1 MNTTR
6 SKPKISYGYK
16 AIGWSPSETYP
27 AAGGE
32 SAGVVTPD
40 AGNTMSRAVFWE
52 KDGTLIPDIPDN
64 IDPDRMALYP
74 DAGDSLFRLQRTGY
88 KLIIVANQ
96 SGVARGLF
104 AETDLPVVWKRLT
117 QLLAPF
123 GVDPDGFYYCP
134 HDPYGSVPRYTESC
148 RCRKPR
154 PGLLIKAAAEHQI
167 DLSQSWMVGDG
178 LDDVEAGNRAGC
190 RTVLIDR
197 GNETEWLLTN
207 YRQPTAK
214 VKTIKDAADYILT
227 QRVDW
232 DSDVPE
238 SL

>member
-1 MNTTR
+1 
-6 SKPKISYGYK
+6 
-16 AIGWSPSETYP
+16 
-27 AAGGE
+27 
-32 SAGVVTPD
+32 
-40 AGNTMSRAVFWE
+40 
-52 KDGTLIPDIPDN
+52 
-64 IDPDRMALYP
+64 
-74 DAGDSLFRLQRTGY
+74 
-88 KLIIVANQ
+88 
-96 SGVARGLF
+96 
-104 AETDLPVVWKRLT
+104 
-117 QLLAPF
+117 
-123 GVDPDGFYYCP
+123 
-134 HDPYGSVPRYTESC
+134 
-148 RCRKPR
+148 
-154 PGLLIKAAAEHQI
+154 
-167 DLSQSWMVGDG
+167 MVGDG